1 MLVLRGRG
9 APRAAGRKGKGQ
21 EEDGPTCHRKHVGVD
36 KGEQEPPTLLFFASP
51 KKFLRSSFLLLY
63 VFCWQRPTTYCT
75 VQYREPGRLPTY
87 STVQY
92 CMDTVLYSTVL

>member
-63 VFCWQRPTTYCT
+63 STYFAGNDQRPTVQYSTGNLVVYPPT
-75 VQYREPGRLPTY
+75 VQY
-87 STVQY
+87 STVWI
-92 CMDTVLYSTVL
+92 L